1 MESRTNKQNIDNNS
15 NNVLSRSS
23 RNSKLYKEEYNKYQE
38 FDNLPIEDNTD
49 EIDMDSLK
57 KLLTRTDKNDRAYH
71 NEEKYTSILENK
83 KRAIDENKVYDINE
97 LLEKARY
104 ENKKI
109 QEPKN
114 EIIEN
119 SRSILELLEEDKLK
133 ENNDINKE
141 IPTNDLSK
149 TKNLELTREMKF
161 HTRNISTNP
170 LIEQVMPDN
179 DLSLDLLSDLK
190 PTDDTITSKPITEKL
205 IKESILTNK
214 QKNKTE
220 EININPDNN
229 RPFFPIQENTSDTSD
244 IDIIKKPDDKIDHDF
259 FTNSYE
265 FSRKDFTDNEFEGEK
280 SGSFLKI
287 MLLIIAIIIFVGAIF
302 YFILNYGINK

>member
-23 RNSKLYKEEYNKYQE
+23 RNSKLYKEEDNKYQE

-83 KRAIDENKVYDINE
+83 KRSIDENKVYDINE

-133 ENNDINKE
+133 ENNNINKE

-149 TKNLELTREMKF
+149 TSNLELTREMKF

-170 LIEQVMPDN
+170 LIDQVMPDN

-190 PTDDTITSKPITEKL
+190 PTDDTITTKPITEKL
-205 IKESILTNK
+205 IKENILTNK
-214 QKNKTE
+214 PKNKTE
-220 EININPDNN
+220 EINIKPDNN
-229 RPFFPIQENTSDTSD
+229 RPFFPIQENISDTSD
-244 IDIIKKPDDKIDHDF
+244 IDIIKKPNDKIDHDF